1 MSIKN
6 RDDKIRTCDPRDPN
20 TVRYQAALHP
30 DRYIQFS
37 KYRVQLGILTFCFA
51 LYTQNVRYIP
61 KNTKSGRQD
70 LNLRPPRP
78 KRGALPSCATS
89 RKFVYIK
96 LFNVLLYSRDLRT
109 PIMVLLDSSG
119 V

>member
-30 DRYIQFS
+30 ENLFILNCLMCY
-37 KYRVQLGILTFCFA
+37 YTLGICAPPSWFCLIQAVFS
-51 LYTQNVRYIP
+51 LLIGWGPCYIP
-61 KNTKSGRQD
+61 KI
-70 LNLRPPRP
+70 
-78 KRGALPSCATS
+78 C
-89 RKFVYIK
+89 
-96 LFNVLLYSRDLRT
+96 LYL
-109 PIMVLLDSSG
+109 V